1 MYIGSSLLTLVPVHF
16 KTEKMC
22 IKAAEKEAETLE
34 YVPDHFKSWEMC
46 IEAVKKETETL

>member
-1 MYIGSSLLTLVPVHF
+1 
-16 KTEKMC
+16 MC